1 MEEWTLAG
9 WALEISDIS
18 KKLALHLP
26 EYISFGTLPP
36 SYDAMPEK
44 QWNQATRP
52 GDMLGFAGS
61 VSSGSNLFSLLLV
74 PRVI

>member
-36 SYDAMPEK
+36 SYDTMPEK
-44 QWNQATRP
+44 E
-52 GDMLGFAGS
+52 S
-61 VSSGSNLFSLLLV
+61 H
-74 PRVI
+74 